1 MSDPWYGGILSCP
14 DCGCRLSTASEGWIC
29 GGCGRKADRQS
40 APVDLLPRRP
50 RAFIAELP
58 RQVDVASL
66 IAALDL
72 APPEITYSGP
82 TGSRD
87 SRALFSVLPR
97 DLLAGGTFLD
107 LGCGPRDQAVPA
119 AHCGFR
125 YVGVDLFSAAADIRA
140 DAHALPFQD
149 QSFDVVFSYAVL
161 EHLHNPFIA
170 WSEVRRVLKPGG
182 VVVGTVSQGEP
193 FHNSFFHH
201 TPWGVVAVAAASGFR
216 VERLWPSTDT
226 LGALATMGHYSRPL
240 RWALAALAVV
250 DRLTPFLAP
259 RRWLQWSER
268 QRQHDA
274 CGRAGSLSFTMRPSA
289 ERRAG

>member
-1 MSDPWYGGILSCP
+1 
-14 DCGCRLSTASEGWIC
+14 
-29 GGCGRKADRQS
+29 
-40 APVDLLPRRP
+40 
-50 RAFIAELP
+50 
-58 RQVDVASL
+58 
-66 IAALDL
+66 
-72 APPEITYSGP
+72 
-82 TGSRD
+82 
-87 SRALFSVLPR
+87 VLPG
-97 DLLAGGTFLD
+97 DLPAGSSFLD

-182 VVVGTVSQGEP
+182 FVVGTVSQGEP
-193 FHNSFFHH
+193 FHHSFFHH
-201 TPWGVVAVAAASGFR
+201 TPWGVVAVAEASGLR
-216 VERLWPSTDT
+216 VERLWASTET
-226 LGALATMGHYSRPL
+226 LRALAAMGHYSRPV
-240 RWALAALAVV
+240 RWALSTLAVV

-259 RRWLQWSER
+259 RRWLQWSKR

-274 CGRAGSLSFTMRPSA
+274 CARAGSLCFTMRPSQVP
-289 ERRAG
+289 G